1 MSNSFIKKIDKK
13 YNFKIEY
20 KLIHNKELLKS
31 RLSEIPKSSGC
42 YLFKDIDN
50 NLLYIGKSKKLRS
63 RVSSYFNNFADL
75 TPRLSLMVRQIT
87 EIEIIITDSEYE
99 ALNLESNLI
108 KTNKPYF
115 NILLKDDKKY
125 PYLCI
130 TWSEKYPRIFITRR
144 RRNRNNLDRYYGP
157 YVDVGL
163 LRRTLFTIK
172 KIFPLRQRPRP
183 VYKDRTCLNYSIGRC
198 PGVCQEIISSD
209 DYKKI
214 MKQVSM
220 IFQGRNDD
228 LELFLQK
235 KMSQFSDDL
244 DYENAAKIR
253 DQITGLRLLT
263 ESQKI
268 SIPDSSINRDIFG
281 IVSEKNVA
289 SIQIFQMRS
298 GKLIGRIGYSQK
310 LNNEDENLILQRVLE
325 EHYMNVEGV
334 EIPSEILMQYNLP
347 KQKTL
352 EDWLTQLRKN
362 KVKIIIPKRNKKHET
377 VEMVLKNAKL
387 ELDRILNGIQD
398 NESAV
403 EDLTQIL
410 ELSEQPKRIEGYD
423 ISHIQGS
430 DPVASQV
437 VFIDGI
443 PSKQHYRKYKIKDPN
458 VFIGHSDDFAS
469 IYEVIYR
476 RFRKW
481 SRFKESGGDFSIL
494 NDKSNSKLDN
504 ELLSDWPD
512 LIMIDGG
519 KGQLNAAIKA
529 LKELNLEEE
538 VAICS
543 LAKKNEEI
551 FIPGFT
557 KSLDTD
563 ENQKGVL
570 LLRRLRDEAHRF
582 ALSFHRD
589 KRSKRMNRS
598 QLSQIS
604 GLGPSRIRELLEHF
618 KSIDAIRIASKE
630 ELSKVKGLGKNSV
643 NDIYAV
649 SYTHLTLPT
658 SDLV

>member
-1 MSNSFIKKIDKK
+1 MSNSSIEKINNK

-20 KLIHNKELLKS
+20 KLINNKELLKS

-63 RVSSYFNNFADL
+63 RVSSYFNNYSDL

-87 EIEIIITDSEYE
+87 EIEIIVTDSEYE

-198 PGVCQEIISSD
+198 PGVCQEVISSD

-228 LELFLQK
+228 LEIFLQK
-235 KMSQFSDDL
+235 KMLQFSNDL

-253 DQITGLRLLT
+253 DQISGLKLLT

-310 LNNEDENLILQRVLE
+310 LNNEDENLILQKILE
-325 EHYMNVEGV
+325 EHYMNVEPV
-334 EIPSEILMQYNLP
+334 EIPSEILIQYNLP
-347 KQKTL
+347 KQATI
-352 EDWLTQLRKN
+352 EDWLTELRKK
-362 KVKIIIPKRNKKHET
+362 KVKILIPKRNKKHET

-398 NESAV
+398 NESSI
-403 EDLTQIL
+403 EDLAQIL

-443 PSKQHYRKYKIKDPN
+443 PSKQDYRKYKIKDPN
-458 VFIGHSDDFAS
+458 VFVGHSDDFAS
-469 IYEVIYR
+469 IYEVIHR
-476 RFRKW
+476 RFKKW
-481 SRFKESGGDFSIL
+481 SRFKKSGGDFSIL
-494 NDKSNSKLDN
+494 NDKTNSKLDN

-538 VAICS
+538 VTICS

-570 LLRRLRDEAHRF
+570 LLRRVRDEAHRF

-589 KRSKRMNRS
+589 KRSKRLNRS

-630 ELSKVKGLGKNSV
+630 DLSKVKGLGKNSV
-643 NDIYAV
+643 NDIYE
-649 SYTHLTLPT
+649 YFNEL
-658 SDLV
+658 

>member
-1 MSNSFIKKIDKK
+1 MSNTSIEKKDNK

-20 KLIHNKELLKS
+20 KLINNKELLKS

-63 RVSSYFNNFADL
+63 RVSSYFNNYSDL

-87 EIEIIITDSEYE
+87 EIEIIVTDSEYE

-198 PGVCQEIISSD
+198 PGVCQEVISSD

-228 LELFLQK
+228 LEIFLQK
-235 KMSQFSDDL
+235 KMLQFSNDL

-253 DQITGLRLLT
+253 DQISGLKLLT

-310 LNNEDENLILQRVLE
+310 LNNEDENLILQKLLE
-325 EHYMNVEGV
+325 EHYMNVEAV
-334 EIPSEILMQYNLP
+334 EIPSEILIQYNLP
-347 KQKTL
+347 KQATI
-352 EDWLTQLRKN
+352 EDWLTELRKK
-362 KVKIIIPKRNKKHET
+362 KVKILIPKRNKKHET

-398 NESAV
+398 NESSI
-403 EDLTQIL
+403 EDLAQIL

-437 VFIDGI
+437 VFIDGV

-458 VFIGHSDDFAS
+458 VFVGHSDDFAS
-469 IYEVIYR
+469 IYEVIHR
-476 RFRKW
+476 RFKKW
-481 SRFKESGGDFSIL
+481 SRFKKSGGDFSIL
-494 NDKSNSKLDN
+494 NDKTNSKLDN
-504 ELLSDWPD
+504 EPLSDWPD

-538 VAICS
+538 VTICS

-570 LLRRLRDEAHRF
+570 LLRRVRDEAHRF

-630 ELSKVKGLGKNSV
+630 DLSKVKGLGKNTV
-643 NDIYAV
+643 NDIYG
-649 SYTHLTLPT
+649 YFNQL
-658 SDLV
+658 

>member
-1 MSNSFIKKIDKK
+1 MSNSSIEKIDNK
-13 YNFKIEY
+13 YNLKIEY
-20 KLIHNKELLKS
+20 KLINNKELLKS

-63 RVSSYFNNFADL
+63 RVSSYFNNYSDL

-87 EIEIIITDSEYE
+87 EIEIIVTDSEYE

-198 PGVCQEIISSD
+198 PGVCQEVISSD

-228 LELFLQK
+228 LEIFLQK
-235 KMSQFSDDL
+235 KMLQFSNDL

-253 DQITGLRLLT
+253 DQISGLKLLT

-310 LNNEDENLILQRVLE
+310 LNNEDENLILQKILE
-325 EHYMNVEGV
+325 EHYMNVEAV
-334 EIPSEILMQYNLP
+334 EIPSEILIQYNLP
-347 KQKTL
+347 KQATI
-352 EDWLTQLRKN
+352 EDWLTELRKK
-362 KVKIIIPKRNKKHET
+362 KVKILIPKRNKKHET

-398 NESAV
+398 NESSI
-403 EDLTQIL
+403 EDLAQIL

-443 PSKQHYRKYKIKDPN
+443 PSKQDYRKYKIRDPN
-458 VFIGHSDDFAS
+458 VFAGHSDDFAS
-469 IYEVIYR
+469 IYEVIHR
-476 RFRKW
+476 RFKKW
-481 SRFKESGGDFSIL
+481 SRFKKSGGDFSIL
-494 NDKSNSKLDN
+494 NDKTNSKLDN

-538 VAICS
+538 VTICS

-570 LLRRLRDEAHRF
+570 LLRRVRDEAHRF

-630 ELSKVKGLGKNSV
+630 DLSKVKGLGKNSV
-643 NDIYAV
+643 NDIYE
-649 SYTHLTLPT
+649 YFNEL
-658 SDLV
+658 

>member
-1 MSNSFIKKIDKK
+1 
-13 YNFKIEY
+13 
-20 KLIHNKELLKS
+20 
-31 RLSEIPKSSGC
+31 
-42 YLFKDIDN
+42 
-50 NLLYIGKSKKLRS
+50 
-63 RVSSYFNNFADL
+63 
-75 TPRLSLMVRQIT
+75 MVRQIT
-87 EIEIIITDSEYE
+87 EIEIIVTDSEYE

-198 PGVCQEIISSD
+198 PGVCQEVISSD

-228 LELFLQK
+228 LEIFLQK
-235 KMSQFSDDL
+235 KMLQFSNDL

-253 DQITGLRLLT
+253 DQISGLKLLT

-310 LNNEDENLILQRVLE
+310 LNNEDENLILQKILE
-325 EHYMNVEGV
+325 EHYMNVEAV
-334 EIPSEILMQYNLP
+334 EIPSEILIQYNLP
-347 KQKTL
+347 KQATI
-352 EDWLTQLRKN
+352 EDWLTELRKK
-362 KVKIIIPKRNKKHET
+362 KVKILIPKRNKKHET

-398 NESAV
+398 NESSI
-403 EDLTQIL
+403 EDLAQIL

-469 IYEVIYR
+469 IYEVIHR
-476 RFRKW
+476 RFKKW
-481 SRFKESGGDFSIL
+481 SRFKKSGGDFSIL
-494 NDKSNSKLDN
+494 NDKTNSKLDN

-538 VAICS
+538 VTICS

-570 LLRRLRDEAHRF
+570 LLRRVRDEAHRF

-630 ELSKVKGLGKNSV
+630 DLSKVKGLGKNSV
-643 NDIYAV
+643 NDIYE
-649 SYTHLTLPT
+649 YFNEL
-658 SDLV
+658 

>member
-1 MSNSFIKKIDKK
+1 MNNPSTNVSTKVLDKK

-20 KLIHNKELLKS
+20 KLIKNKELLKS

-50 NLLYIGKSKKLRS
+50 NLLYIGKSKTLRN
-63 RVSSYFNNFADL
+63 RVSSYFNNYAEL
-75 TPRLSLMVRQIT
+75 SPRLSLMVRQIT
-87 EIEIIITDSEYE
+87 EIEIIVTDSEYE

-130 TWSEKYPRIFITRR
+130 TWSEQYPRIFITRK
-144 RRNRNNLDRYYGP
+144 RRNRNNFDRYYGP

-163 LRRTLFTIK
+163 LRKTLFIIK

-198 PGVCQEIISSD
+198 PGVCQEIISSE
-209 DYKKI
+209 DYKKT

-228 LELFLQK
+228 LEVFLER
-235 KMSQFSDDL
+235 KMNQYSNDL
-244 DYENAAKIR
+244 EFENAAKIR
-253 DQITGLRLLT
+253 DQILGLKLLT

-281 IVSEKNVA
+281 IVSENNVS

-298 GKLIGRIGYSQK
+298 GKLIGRIGYTQK
-310 LNNEDENLILQRVLE
+310 INNNDEKEILQRVLE
-325 EHYMNVEGV
+325 EHYINVEGV
-334 EIPSEILMQYNLP
+334 EIPSEILLQFNLP
-347 KQKTL
+347 KHNTIEEWLSELRQK
-352 EDWLTQLRKN
+352 
-362 KVKIIIPKRNKKHET
+362 KVKLIIPKRNKKFET
-377 VEMVLKNAKL
+377 IEMVLKNAKL
-387 ELDRILNGIQD
+387 ELERILNGIQD
-398 NESAV
+398 NESAI

-410 ELSEQPKRIEGYD
+410 ELTNQPRRIEGYD
-423 ISHIQGS
+423 ISHIQGT

-443 PSKQHYRKYKIKDPN
+443 PSKQNYRKYKIKDPN
-458 VFIGHSDDFAS
+458 IFIGHSDDFAS

-476 RFRKW
+476 RFKKW
-481 SRFKESGGDFSIL
+481 SKFKIDGGDISSL
-494 NDKSNSKLDN
+494 QDKKKSTLEND
-504 ELLSDWPD
+504 LLTDWPD

-519 KGQLNAAIKA
+519 KGQLNAALKA
-529 LKELNLEEE
+529 LTQLDLHEE
-538 VAICS
+538 VNICS

-551 FIPGFT
+551 FIPGFS

-563 ENQKGVL
+563 QNQKGLL
-570 LLRRLRDEAHRF
+570 LLRRVRDEAHRF
-582 ALSFHRD
+582 ALSFHRN
-589 KRSKRMNRS
+589 KRSTRMNRS
-598 QLSQIS
+598 QLSQIP
-604 GLGPSRIRELLEHF
+604 GLGPSRIKDLLEHF
-618 KSIDAIRIASKE
+618 NSIDAIRIASRE
-630 ELSKVKGLGKNSV
+630 ELSKVKGLGMHSA
-643 NDIYAV
+643 NDIYN
-649 SYTHLTLPT
+649 YFNEL
-658 SDLV
+658 

>member
-1 MSNSFIKKIDKK
+1 MSNSSIEKIDNK
-13 YNFKIEY
+13 YHFKIEY
-20 KLIHNKELLKS
+20 KLINNKELLKS

-63 RVSSYFNNFADL
+63 RVSSYFNNYSDL

-87 EIEIIITDSEYE
+87 EIEIIVTDSEYE

-198 PGVCQEIISSD
+198 PGVCQEVISSD

-228 LELFLQK
+228 LEIFLQK
-235 KMSQFSDDL
+235 KMLQFSNDL

-253 DQITGLRLLT
+253 DQISGLKLLT

-310 LNNEDENLILQRVLE
+310 LNNEDENLILQKILE
-325 EHYMNVEGV
+325 EHYMNVEAV
-334 EIPSEILMQYNLP
+334 EIPSEILIQYNLP
-347 KQKTL
+347 KQLTI
-352 EDWLTQLRKN
+352 EDWLTDLRKK
-362 KVKIIIPKRNKKHET
+362 KVKILIPKRNKKHET

-398 NESAV
+398 NESSI
-403 EDLTQIL
+403 EDLAQIL

-458 VFIGHSDDFAS
+458 VFVGHSDDFAS
-469 IYEVIYR
+469 IYEVIHR
-476 RFRKW
+476 RFKKW
-481 SRFKESGGDFSIL
+481 SIFKKSGGDISIL
-494 NDKSNSKLDN
+494 NDKTNSKLDN

-538 VAICS
+538 VTICS

-570 LLRRLRDEAHRF
+570 LLRRVRDEAHRF

-630 ELSKVKGLGKNSV
+630 DLSKVKGLGKNSV
-643 NDIYAV
+643 NDIYE
-649 SYTHLTLPT
+649 YFNEL
-658 SDLV
+658 

>member
-1 MSNSFIKKIDKK
+1 MSNSSIEKINNK

-20 KLIHNKELLKS
+20 KLINNKELLKS

-63 RVSSYFNNFADL
+63 RVSSYFNNYSDL

-87 EIEIIITDSEYE
+87 EIEIIVTDSEYE

-198 PGVCQEIISSD
+198 PGVCQEVISSD

-228 LELFLQK
+228 LEIFLQK
-235 KMSQFSDDL
+235 KMLQFSNDL

-253 DQITGLRLLT
+253 DQISGLKLLT

-494 NDKSNSKLDN
+494 NDKTNSKLDN

-643 NDIYAV
+643 NDIYE
-649 SYTHLTLPT
+649 YFHEL
-658 SDLV
+658 

>member
-1 MSNSFIKKIDKK
+1 MSNSSIEKINNK

-20 KLIHNKELLKS
+20 KLINNKELLKS

-63 RVSSYFNNFADL
+63 RVSSYFNNYSDL

-87 EIEIIITDSEYE
+87 EIEIIVTDSEYE

-198 PGVCQEIISSD
+198 PGVCQEVISSE

-228 LELFLQK
+228 LEIFLQK
-235 KMSQFSDDL
+235 KMLQFSNDL

-253 DQITGLRLLT
+253 DQISGLKLLT

-310 LNNEDENLILQRVLE
+310 LNNEDENLILQKILE
-325 EHYMNVEGV
+325 EHYMNVEPV
-334 EIPSEILMQYNLP
+334 EIPSEILIQYNLP
-347 KQKTL
+347 KQATI
-352 EDWLTQLRKN
+352 EDWLTELRKK
-362 KVKIIIPKRNKKHET
+362 KVKILIPKRNKKHET

-398 NESAV
+398 NESSI
-403 EDLTQIL
+403 EDLAQIL

-443 PSKQHYRKYKIKDPN
+443 PSKQDYRKYKIKDPN
-458 VFIGHSDDFAS
+458 VFLGHSDDFAS
-469 IYEVIYR
+469 IYEVIHR
-476 RFRKW
+476 RFKKW
-481 SRFKESGGDFSIL
+481 SRFKKSGGDFSIL
-494 NDKSNSKLDN
+494 NDKTNSKLDN

-519 KGQLNAAIKA
+519 KGQLSAAIKA

-538 VAICS
+538 VTICS

-570 LLRRLRDEAHRF
+570 LLRRVRDEAHRF

-630 ELSKVKGLGKNSV
+630 DLSKVKGLGKNSV
-643 NDIYAV
+643 NDIYE
-649 SYTHLTLPT
+649 YFNEL
-658 SDLV
+658 

>member
-1 MSNSFIKKIDKK
+1 MSNSSIEKINNK

-20 KLIHNKELLKS
+20 KLINNKELLKS

-63 RVSSYFNNFADL
+63 RVSSYFNNYSDL

-87 EIEIIITDSEYE
+87 EIEIIVTDSEYE

-198 PGVCQEIISSD
+198 PGVCQEVISSD

-228 LELFLQK
+228 LEIFLQK
-235 KMSQFSDDL
+235 KMLQFSNDL

-253 DQITGLRLLT
+253 DQISGLKLLT

-281 IVSEKNVA
+281 IVSKKNVA

-310 LNNEDENLILQRVLE
+310 LNNEDENLILQKILE
-325 EHYMNVEGV
+325 EHYMNVEPV
-334 EIPSEILMQYNLP
+334 EIPSEILIQYNLP
-347 KQKTL
+347 KQATI
-352 EDWLTQLRKN
+352 EDWLTELRKK
-362 KVKIIIPKRNKKHET
+362 KVKILIPKRNKKHET

-398 NESAV
+398 NESSI
-403 EDLTQIL
+403 EDLAQIL

-423 ISHIQGS
+423 ISHIQGT

-469 IYEVIYR
+469 IYEVIHR
-476 RFRKW
+476 RFKKW
-481 SRFKESGGDFSIL
+481 SRFKKSGGDFSIL
-494 NDKSNSKLDN
+494 NDKTNSKLDN
-504 ELLSDWPD
+504 ELLSDWTD

-538 VAICS
+538 VTICS

-570 LLRRLRDEAHRF
+570 LLRRVRDEAHRF

-630 ELSKVKGLGKNSV
+630 DLSKVKGLGKNSV
-643 NDIYAV
+643 NDIYE
-649 SYTHLTLPT
+649 YFHEL
-658 SDLV
+658 

>member
-1 MSNSFIKKIDKK
+1 MSNSSIEKIDNK

-20 KLIHNKELLKS
+20 KLINNKELLKS

-63 RVSSYFNNFADL
+63 RVSSYFNNYSDL

-87 EIEIIITDSEYE
+87 EIEIIVTDSEYE

-198 PGVCQEIISSD
+198 PGVCQEVISSD

-228 LELFLQK
+228 LEIFLQK
-235 KMSQFSDDL
+235 KMLQFSNDL

-253 DQITGLRLLT
+253 DQISGLKLLT

-310 LNNEDENLILQRVLE
+310 LNNEDENLILQKILE

-334 EIPSEILMQYNLP
+334 EIPSEILIQYKLP
-347 KQKTL
+347 KQTTI
-352 EDWLTQLRKN
+352 EDWLTELRKK
-362 KVKIIIPKRNKKHET
+362 KVKILIPKRNKKHET

-398 NESAV
+398 NESSI
-403 EDLTQIL
+403 EDLAQIL

-458 VFIGHSDDFAS
+458 VFVGHSDDFAS
-469 IYEVIYR
+469 IYEVIHR
-476 RFRKW
+476 RFKKW
-481 SRFKESGGDFSIL
+481 SRFKKSGGDFSIL
-494 NDKSNSKLDN
+494 NDKTNSKLDN

-538 VAICS
+538 VTICS

-570 LLRRLRDEAHRF
+570 LLRRVRDEAHRF

-630 ELSKVKGLGKNSV
+630 DLSKVKGLGKNSV
-643 NDIYAV
+643 NDIYE
-649 SYTHLTLPT
+649 YFNEL
-658 SDLV
+658 

>member
-1 MSNSFIKKIDKK
+1 MSHSSIEKINNK

-20 KLIHNKELLKS
+20 KLINNKELLKS

-63 RVSSYFNNFADL
+63 RVSSYFNNYSDL

-87 EIEIIITDSEYE
+87 EIEIIVTDSEYE

-198 PGVCQEIISSD
+198 PGVCQEVISSD

-228 LELFLQK
+228 LEIFLQK
-235 KMSQFSDDL
+235 KMLQFSNDL

-253 DQITGLRLLT
+253 DQISGLKLLT

-310 LNNEDENLILQRVLE
+310 LNNEDENLILQKILE
-325 EHYMNVEGV
+325 EHYMNVEAV
-334 EIPSEILMQYNLP
+334 EIPSEILIQYNLP
-347 KQKTL
+347 KQATI
-352 EDWLTQLRKN
+352 EDWLTELRKK
-362 KVKIIIPKRNKKHET
+362 KVKILIPKRNKKHET

-398 NESAV
+398 NESSI
-403 EDLTQIL
+403 EDLAQIL

-469 IYEVIYR
+469 IYEVIHR
-476 RFRKW
+476 RFKKW
-481 SRFKESGGDFSIL
+481 SRFKKSGGDFSIL
-494 NDKSNSKLDN
+494 NDKTNSKLDN

-538 VAICS
+538 VTLCS
-543 LAKKNEEI
+543 LAKKHEEI

-570 LLRRLRDEAHRF
+570 LLRRVRDEAHRF

-630 ELSKVKGLGKNSV
+630 DLSKVKGLGKNSV
-643 NDIYAV
+643 NDIYE
-649 SYTHLTLPT
+649 YFNEL
-658 SDLV
+658 

>member
-1 MSNSFIKKIDKK
+1 MSTSSIETIDNK

-20 KLIHNKELLKS
+20 KLIYNKELLKS
-31 RLSEIPKSSGC
+31 RLSQIPKSSGC
-42 YLFKDIDN
+42 YLFKDIDS

-63 RVSSYFNNFADL
+63 RVSSYFNNYSDL

-87 EIEIIITDSEYE
+87 EIEIIVTDSEYE

-198 PGVCQEIISSD
+198 PGVCQEVISSD

-228 LELFLQK
+228 LEIFLQK
-235 KMSQFSDDL
+235 KMLQFSNDL

-253 DQITGLRLLT
+253 DQISGLKLLT

-310 LNNEDENLILQRVLE
+310 LNNEDENLILQKILE
-325 EHYMNVEGV
+325 EHYMNVEPV
-334 EIPSEILMQYNLP
+334 EIPSEILIQYNLP
-347 KQKTL
+347 KQATI
-352 EDWLTQLRKN
+352 EDWLTELRKK
-362 KVKIIIPKRNKKHET
+362 KVKILIPKRNKKHET

-387 ELDRILNGIQD
+387 ELDRIINGIQD
-398 NESAV
+398 NESSI
-403 EDLTQIL
+403 EDLAQIL

-443 PSKQHYRKYKIKDPN
+443 PSKQDYRKYKIKDPN
-458 VFIGHSDDFAS
+458 VFVGHSDDFAS
-469 IYEVIYR
+469 IYEVIHR
-476 RFRKW
+476 RFKKW
-481 SRFKESGGDFSIL
+481 SRFKKSGGDFSIL
-494 NDKSNSKLDN
+494 NDKTNSKLDN

-538 VAICS
+538 VTICS

-570 LLRRLRDEAHRF
+570 LLRRVRDEAHRF

-630 ELSKVKGLGKNSV
+630 DLSKVKGLGKNSV
-643 NDIYAV
+643 NDIYE
-649 SYTHLTLPT
+649 YFNEL
-658 SDLV
+658 

>member
-1 MSNSFIKKIDKK
+1 MSNSSTEKINNK

-20 KLIHNKELLKS
+20 KLINNKELLKS

-63 RVSSYFNNFADL
+63 RVSSYFNNYSDL

-87 EIEIIITDSEYE
+87 EIEIIVTDSEYE

-198 PGVCQEIISSD
+198 PGVCQEVISSD

-228 LELFLQK
+228 LEIFLQK
-235 KMSQFSDDL
+235 KMLQFSNDL

-253 DQITGLRLLT
+253 DQISGLKLLT

-310 LNNEDENLILQRVLE
+310 LNNEDENLILQKILE
-325 EHYMNVEGV
+325 EHYMNVEPV
-334 EIPSEILMQYNLP
+334 EIPSEILIQYNLP
-347 KQKTL
+347 KQATI
-352 EDWLTQLRKN
+352 EDWLTELRKK
-362 KVKIIIPKRNKKHET
+362 KVKILIPKRNKKHET

-398 NESAV
+398 NESSI
-403 EDLTQIL
+403 EDLAQIL

-443 PSKQHYRKYKIKDPN
+443 PSKQDYRKYKIKDPN
-458 VFIGHSDDFAS
+458 VFVGHSDDFAS
-469 IYEVIYR
+469 IYEVIHR
-476 RFRKW
+476 RFKKW

-494 NDKSNSKLDN
+494 NDKTNSKLDN

-538 VAICS
+538 VTICS

-570 LLRRLRDEAHRF
+570 LLRRVRDEAHRF

-630 ELSKVKGLGKNSV
+630 DLSKVKGLGKNSV
-643 NDIYAV
+643 NDIYE
-649 SYTHLTLPT
+649 YFNEL
-658 SDLV
+658 

>member
-1 MSNSFIKKIDKK
+1 MSNYSIEKIDKK
-13 YNFKIEY
+13 NNFKIEY
-20 KLIHNKELLKS
+20 KLINNKELLKS

-63 RVSSYFNNFADL
+63 RVSSYFNNFSDL

-87 EIEIIITDSEYE
+87 EIEIIVTDSEYE

-198 PGVCQEIISSD
+198 PGVCQEVISSD

-228 LELFLQK
+228 LEIFLQK
-235 KMSQFSDDL
+235 KMLQFSNDL

-253 DQITGLRLLT
+253 DQISGLKLLT

-281 IVSEKNVA
+281 IFSEKNVA

-334 EIPSEILMQYNLP
+334 EIPSEILIQYNLP
-347 KQKTL
+347 KQTTI
-352 EDWLTQLRKN
+352 EDWLTELRKK

-398 NESAV
+398 NESAI
-403 EDLTQIL
+403 EDLAQIL

-423 ISHIQGS
+423 ISHIQGT

-469 IYEVIYR
+469 IYEVIHR

-481 SRFKESGGDFSIL
+481 SRFKKSGGDFSIL
-494 NDKSNSKLDN
+494 NDKTNSKLDN

-538 VAICS
+538 VTICS
-543 LAKKNEEI
+543 LAKKHEEI

-570 LLRRLRDEAHRF
+570 LLRRIRDEAHRF

-630 ELSKVKGLGKNSV
+630 DLSKVKGLGKNSV
-643 NDIYAV
+643 NDIYE
-649 SYTHLTLPT
+649 YFHEL
-658 SDLV
+658 

>member
-20 KLIHNKELLKS
+20 KLINNKELLKS

-228 LELFLQK
+228 LELFLQT

-494 NDKSNSKLDN
+494 NDKTNSKLDN

-630 ELSKVKGLGKNSV
+630 ELSKVKGLGKISV
-643 NDIYAV
+643 NDIYE
-649 SYTHLTLPT
+649 YFHEL
-658 SDLV
+658 

>member
-1 MSNSFIKKIDKK
+1 MSNSSIEKINNK

-20 KLIHNKELLKS
+20 KLINNKELLKS

-63 RVSSYFNNFADL
+63 RVSSYFNNYSDL

-87 EIEIIITDSEYE
+87 EIEIIVTDSEYE

-198 PGVCQEIISSD
+198 PGVCQEVISSD

-228 LELFLQK
+228 LEIFLQK
-235 KMSQFSDDL
+235 KMLQFSNDL

-253 DQITGLRLLT
+253 DQISGLKLLT

-310 LNNEDENLILQRVLE
+310 LNNEDENLILQKILE
-325 EHYMNVEGV
+325 EHYMNVEPV
-334 EIPSEILMQYNLP
+334 EIPSEILIQYNLP
-347 KQKTL
+347 KQATI
-352 EDWLTQLRKN
+352 EDWLTELRKK
-362 KVKIIIPKRNKKHET
+362 KVKILIPKRNKKHET

-398 NESAV
+398 NESSI
-403 EDLTQIL
+403 EDLAQIL

-469 IYEVIYR
+469 IYEVIHR
-476 RFRKW
+476 RFKKW
-481 SRFKESGGDFSIL
+481 SRFKKSGGDFSLL
-494 NDKSNSKLDN
+494 NDKTNSKLDN

-538 VAICS
+538 VTICS

-570 LLRRLRDEAHRF
+570 LLRRVRDEAHRF

-630 ELSKVKGLGKNSV
+630 DLSKVKGLGKNSV
-643 NDIYAV
+643 NDIYE
-649 SYTHLTLPT
+649 YFNEL
-658 SDLV
+658 

>member
-1 MSNSFIKKIDKK
+1 MSNSSIEKIDNK

-20 KLIHNKELLKS
+20 KLINNKELLKS

-63 RVSSYFNNFADL
+63 RVSSYFNNYSDL

-87 EIEIIITDSEYE
+87 EIEIIVTDSEYE

-198 PGVCQEIISSD
+198 PGVCQEVISSD

-228 LELFLQK
+228 LEIFLQK
-235 KMSQFSDDL
+235 KMLQFSNDL

-253 DQITGLRLLT
+253 DQISGLKLLT

-310 LNNEDENLILQRVLE
+310 LNNEDENLILQKILE
-325 EHYMNVEGV
+325 EHYMNVEPV
-334 EIPSEILMQYNLP
+334 EIPSEILIQYNLP
-347 KQKTL
+347 KQATI
-352 EDWLTQLRKN
+352 EDWLTELRKK
-362 KVKIIIPKRNKKHET
+362 KVKILIPKRNKKHET

-398 NESAV
+398 NESSI
-403 EDLTQIL
+403 EDLAQIL

-437 VFIDGI
+437 VFIDGV

-469 IYEVIYR
+469 IYEVILR
-476 RFRKW
+476 RFKKW

-494 NDKSNSKLDN
+494 NDKTNSKLDN

-538 VAICS
+538 VTICS

-570 LLRRLRDEAHRF
+570 LLRRVRDEAHRF

-630 ELSKVKGLGKNSV
+630 DLSKVKGLGKNSV
-643 NDIYAV
+643 NDIYE
-649 SYTHLTLPT
+649 YFNEL
-658 SDLV
+658 

>member
-1 MSNSFIKKIDKK
+1 MSNSSIEKINNK

-20 KLIHNKELLKS
+20 KLINNKELLKS

-63 RVSSYFNNFADL
+63 RVSSYFNNYSDL

-87 EIEIIITDSEYE
+87 EIEIIVTDSEYE

-198 PGVCQEIISSD
+198 PGVCQEVISSD

-228 LELFLQK
+228 LEIFLQK
-235 KMSQFSDDL
+235 KMLQFSNDL

-253 DQITGLRLLT
+253 DQISGLKLLT

-310 LNNEDENLILQRVLE
+310 LNNEDENLILQKVLE
-325 EHYMNVEGV
+325 EHYMNVEAV
-334 EIPSEILMQYNLP
+334 EIPSEILIQYNLP
-347 KQKTL
+347 KQATI
-352 EDWLTQLRKN
+352 EDWLTELRKK

-398 NESAV
+398 NESSI
-403 EDLTQIL
+403 EDLAQIL

-458 VFIGHSDDFAS
+458 VFVGHSDDFAS
-469 IYEVIYR
+469 IYEVIHR
-476 RFRKW
+476 RFKKW
-481 SRFKESGGDFSIL
+481 SRFKKSGGDFSIL
-494 NDKSNSKLDN
+494 NDKTNSKLDN

-538 VAICS
+538 VTICS

-570 LLRRLRDEAHRF
+570 LLRRVRDEAHRF

-630 ELSKVKGLGKNSV
+630 DLSKVKGLGKNSV
-643 NDIYAV
+643 NDIYE
-649 SYTHLTLPT
+649 YFNEL
-658 SDLV
+658 

>member
-1 MSNSFIKKIDKK
+1 MSNSSIEKINNK

-20 KLIHNKELLKS
+20 KLINNKELLKS

-63 RVSSYFNNFADL
+63 RVSSYFNNYSDL

-87 EIEIIITDSEYE
+87 EIEIIVTDSEYE

-198 PGVCQEIISSD
+198 PGVCQEVISSD

-228 LELFLQK
+228 LEIFLQK
-235 KMSQFSDDL
+235 KMLQFSNDL

-253 DQITGLRLLT
+253 DQISGLKLLT

-310 LNNEDENLILQRVLE
+310 LNNEDENLILQKILE
-325 EHYMNVEGV
+325 EHYMNVEPV
-334 EIPSEILMQYNLP
+334 EIPSEILIQYNLP
-347 KQKTL
+347 KQATI
-352 EDWLTQLRKN
+352 EDWLTELRKK
-362 KVKIIIPKRNKKHET
+362 KVKILIPKRNKKHET

-398 NESAV
+398 NESSI
-403 EDLTQIL
+403 EDLAQIL

-443 PSKQHYRKYKIKDPN
+443 PSKQDYRKYKIKDPN

-469 IYEVIYR
+469 IYEVIHR
-476 RFRKW
+476 RFKKW
-481 SRFKESGGDFSIL
+481 SRFKKSGGDFSIL
-494 NDKSNSKLDN
+494 NDKTNSKLDN

-538 VAICS
+538 VTICS

-570 LLRRLRDEAHRF
+570 LLRRVRDEAHRF

-630 ELSKVKGLGKNSV
+630 DLSKVKGLGKNSV
-643 NDIYAV
+643 NDIYE
-649 SYTHLTLPT
+649 YFHEL
-658 SDLV
+658 

>member
-1 MSNSFIKKIDKK
+1 MSNSSIEKIDNK

-20 KLIHNKELLKS
+20 KLINNKELLKS

-63 RVSSYFNNFADL
+63 RVSSYFNNYSDL

-87 EIEIIITDSEYE
+87 EIEIIVTDSEYE

-198 PGVCQEIISSD
+198 PGVCQEVISSD

-228 LELFLQK
+228 LEIFLQK
-235 KMSQFSDDL
+235 KMLQFSNDL

-253 DQITGLRLLT
+253 DQISGLKLLT

-268 SIPDSSINRDIFG
+268 SVPDSSINRDIFG

-310 LNNEDENLILQRVLE
+310 LNNEDENLILQKILE
-325 EHYMNVEGV
+325 EHYMNVEAV
-334 EIPSEILMQYNLP
+334 EIPSEILIQYNLP
-347 KQKTL
+347 KQATI
-352 EDWLTQLRKN
+352 EDWLTELRKK

-398 NESAV
+398 NESSI
-403 EDLTQIL
+403 EDLAQIL

-458 VFIGHSDDFAS
+458 VFVGHSDDFAS
-469 IYEVIYR
+469 IYEVIHR
-476 RFRKW
+476 RFKKW
-481 SRFKESGGDFSIL
+481 SRFKKNGGDFSIL
-494 NDKSNSKLDN
+494 NDKPNSKLDN
-504 ELLSDWPD
+504 ELLSDWPN

-538 VAICS
+538 VTICS

-570 LLRRLRDEAHRF
+570 LLRRVRDEAHRF

-630 ELSKVKGLGKNSV
+630 DLSKVKGLGKNSV
-643 NDIYAV
+643 NDIYE
-649 SYTHLTLPT
+649 YFNEL
-658 SDLV
+658 

>member
-1 MSNSFIKKIDKK
+1 MSNSSIEKINNK

-20 KLIHNKELLKS
+20 KLINNKELLKS

-42 YLFKDIDN
+42 YLFKDIDS

-63 RVSSYFNNFADL
+63 RVSSYFNNYSDL

-87 EIEIIITDSEYE
+87 EIEIIVTDSEYE

-198 PGVCQEIISSD
+198 PGVCQEVISSD

-228 LELFLQK
+228 LEIFLQK
-235 KMSQFSDDL
+235 KMLQFSNDL

-253 DQITGLRLLT
+253 DQISGLKLLT

-310 LNNEDENLILQRVLE
+310 LNNEDENLILQKILE
-325 EHYMNVEGV
+325 EHYMNVEPV
-334 EIPSEILMQYNLP
+334 EIPSEILIQYNLP
-347 KQKTL
+347 KQATI
-352 EDWLTQLRKN
+352 EDWLTELRKK
-362 KVKIIIPKRNKKHET
+362 KVKILIPKRNKKHET

-398 NESAV
+398 NESSI
-403 EDLTQIL
+403 EDLAQIL

-458 VFIGHSDDFAS
+458 VFVGHSDDFAS
-469 IYEVIYR
+469 IYEVIHR
-476 RFRKW
+476 RFKKW
-481 SRFKESGGDFSIL
+481 SRFKKSGGDFSIL
-494 NDKSNSKLDN
+494 NDKTNSKLDN

-538 VAICS
+538 VTICS

-570 LLRRLRDEAHRF
+570 LLRRVRDEAHRF

-630 ELSKVKGLGKNSV
+630 DLSKVKGLGKNSV
-643 NDIYAV
+643 NDIYE
-649 SYTHLTLPT
+649 YFNEL
-658 SDLV
+658 

>member
-1 MSNSFIKKIDKK
+1 MSNSSIEKINNK

-20 KLIHNKELLKS
+20 KLINNKELLKS

-63 RVSSYFNNFADL
+63 RVSSYFNNYSDL

-87 EIEIIITDSEYE
+87 EIEIIVTDSEYE

-198 PGVCQEIISSD
+198 PGVCQEVISSD

-228 LELFLQK
+228 LEIFLQK
-235 KMSQFSDDL
+235 KMLQFSNDL

-253 DQITGLRLLT
+253 DQISGLKLLT

-310 LNNEDENLILQRVLE
+310 LNNEDENLILQKILE
-325 EHYMNVEGV
+325 EHYMNVEPV
-334 EIPSEILMQYNLP
+334 EIPSEILIQYNLP
-347 KQKTL
+347 KQATI
-352 EDWLTQLRKN
+352 EDWLTELRKK
-362 KVKIIIPKRNKKHET
+362 KVKILIPKRNKKHET

-398 NESAV
+398 NESSI
-403 EDLTQIL
+403 EDLAQIL

-469 IYEVIYR
+469 IYEVIHR
-476 RFRKW
+476 RFKKW
-481 SRFKESGGDFSIL
+481 SRFKKSGGDFSIL
-494 NDKSNSKLDN
+494 NDKTNSKLDN

-538 VAICS
+538 VTICS
-543 LAKKNEEI
+543 LAKKNEKI

-570 LLRRLRDEAHRF
+570 LLRRVRDEAHRF

-630 ELSKVKGLGKNSV
+630 DLSKVKGLGKNSV
-643 NDIYAV
+643 NDIYE
-649 SYTHLTLPT
+649 YFNEL
-658 SDLV
+658 

>member
-1 MSNSFIKKIDKK
+1 MSNSSIEKIDNK

-20 KLIHNKELLKS
+20 KLIKNKELLKS

-42 YLFKDIDN
+42 YLFKDIDS

-63 RVSSYFNNFADL
+63 RVSSYFNNYSDL

-87 EIEIIITDSEYE
+87 EIEIIVTDSEYE

-198 PGVCQEIISSD
+198 PGVCQEVISSD

-228 LELFLQK
+228 LEIFLQK
-235 KMSQFSDDL
+235 KMLQFSNDL

-253 DQITGLRLLT
+253 DQISGLKLLT

-310 LNNEDENLILQRVLE
+310 LNNEDENLILQKILE
-325 EHYMNVEGV
+325 EHYMNVEPV
-334 EIPSEILMQYNLP
+334 EIPSEILIQYNLP
-347 KQKTL
+347 KQATI
-352 EDWLTQLRKN
+352 EDWLTELRKK
-362 KVKIIIPKRNKKHET
+362 KVKILIPKRNKKHET

-387 ELDRILNGIQD
+387 ELDRIINGIQD
-398 NESAV
+398 NESSI
-403 EDLTQIL
+403 EDLAQIL

-443 PSKQHYRKYKIKDPN
+443 PSKQHYRKYNIKDPN
-458 VFIGHSDDFAS
+458 VFVGHSDDFAS
-469 IYEVIYR
+469 IYEVIHR
-476 RFRKW
+476 RFKKW
-481 SRFKESGGDFSIL
+481 SIFKKNGGDFSIL
-494 NDKSNSKLDN
+494 NDKTNSKLDN

-538 VAICS
+538 VTICS

-570 LLRRLRDEAHRF
+570 LLRRVRDEAHRF

-630 ELSKVKGLGKNSV
+630 DLSKVKGLGKNSV
-643 NDIYAV
+643 NDIYE
-649 SYTHLTLPT
+649 YFNEL
-658 SDLV
+658 

>member
-1 MSNSFIKKIDKK
+1 MSNSSIEKINNK

-20 KLIHNKELLKS
+20 KLINNKELLKS

-50 NLLYIGKSKKLRS
+50 NLLFIGKSKKLRS
-63 RVSSYFNNFADL
+63 RVSSYFNNFSDL

-87 EIEIIITDSEYE
+87 EIEIIVTDSEYE

-198 PGVCQEIISSD
+198 PGVCQEVISSD

-228 LELFLQK
+228 LEIFLQK
-235 KMSQFSDDL
+235 KMLQFSNAL

-253 DQITGLRLLT
+253 DQISGLKLLT

-310 LNNEDENLILQRVLE
+310 LNNEDENLILQKILE
-325 EHYMNVEGV
+325 EHYMNVEPV
-334 EIPSEILMQYNLP
+334 EIPSEILIQYNLP
-347 KQKTL
+347 KQATI
-352 EDWLTQLRKN
+352 EDWLTELRKK
-362 KVKIIIPKRNKKHET
+362 KVKILIPKRNKKHET

-398 NESAV
+398 NESSI
-403 EDLTQIL
+403 EDLAQIL

-469 IYEVIYR
+469 IYEVIHR
-476 RFRKW
+476 RFKKW
-481 SRFKESGGDFSIL
+481 SRFKKSGGDFSIL
-494 NDKSNSKLDN
+494 NDKTNSKLDN

-538 VAICS
+538 VTICS

-570 LLRRLRDEAHRF
+570 LLRRVRDEAHRF

-630 ELSKVKGLGKNSV
+630 DLSKVKGLGKNSV
-643 NDIYAV
+643 NDIYE
-649 SYTHLTLPT
+649 YFNEL
-658 SDLV
+658 

>member
-1 MSNSFIKKIDKK
+1 MSNSSIEKINNK

-20 KLIHNKELLKS
+20 KLINNKELLKS

-63 RVSSYFNNFADL
+63 RVSSYFNNYSDL

-87 EIEIIITDSEYE
+87 EIEIIVTDSEYE

-198 PGVCQEIISSD
+198 PGVCQEVISSD

-228 LELFLQK
+228 LEIFLQK
-235 KMSQFSDDL
+235 KMLQFSNDL

-253 DQITGLRLLT
+253 DQISGLKLLT

-310 LNNEDENLILQRVLE
+310 LNNEDENLILQKVLE
-325 EHYMNVEGV
+325 EHYMNVEAV
-334 EIPSEILMQYNLP
+334 EIPSEILIQYNLP
-347 KQKTL
+347 KQATI
-352 EDWLTQLRKN
+352 EDWLTELRKK
-362 KVKIIIPKRNKKHET
+362 KVKILIPKRNKKHET

-398 NESAV
+398 NESSI
-403 EDLTQIL
+403 EDLAQIL

-443 PSKQHYRKYKIKDPN
+443 PSKQDYRKYKIRDPN
-458 VFIGHSDDFAS
+458 VFAGHSDDFAS
-469 IYEVIYR
+469 IYEVIHR
-476 RFRKW
+476 RFKKW
-481 SRFKESGGDFSIL
+481 SRFKKSGGDFSIL
-494 NDKSNSKLDN
+494 NDKTNSKLDN

-538 VAICS
+538 VTICS

-570 LLRRLRDEAHRF
+570 LLRRVRDEAHRF

-630 ELSKVKGLGKNSV
+630 DLSKVKGLGKNSV
-643 NDIYAV
+643 NDIYE
-649 SYTHLTLPT
+649 YFNEL
-658 SDLV
+658 

>member
-1 MSNSFIKKIDKK
+1 MSNSSIETLDNK

-20 KLIHNKELLKS
+20 KLINNKELLKS

-63 RVSSYFNNFADL
+63 RVSSYFNNYSDL

-87 EIEIIITDSEYE
+87 EIEIIVTDSEYE

-198 PGVCQEIISSD
+198 PGVCQEVISSD

-228 LELFLQK
+228 LEIFLQK
-235 KMSQFSDDL
+235 KMLQFSNDL

-253 DQITGLRLLT
+253 DQISGLKLLT

-310 LNNEDENLILQRVLE
+310 LNNEDENLILQKILE
-325 EHYMNVEGV
+325 EHYMNVEPV
-334 EIPSEILMQYNLP
+334 EIPSEILIQYNLP
-347 KQKTL
+347 KQATI
-352 EDWLTQLRKN
+352 EDWLTELRKK
-362 KVKIIIPKRNKKHET
+362 KVKILIPKRNKKHET

-398 NESAV
+398 NESSI
-403 EDLTQIL
+403 EDLAQIL

-469 IYEVIYR
+469 IYEVIHR
-476 RFRKW
+476 RFKKW
-481 SRFKESGGDFSIL
+481 SRFKKSGGDFSIL
-494 NDKSNSKLDN
+494 NDKTNSKLDN

-538 VAICS
+538 VTICS

-570 LLRRLRDEAHRF
+570 LLRRVRDEAHRF

-630 ELSKVKGLGKNSV
+630 DLSKVKGLGKNSV
-643 NDIYAV
+643 NDIYE
-649 SYTHLTLPT
+649 YFNEL
-658 SDLV
+658 

>member
-1 MSNSFIKKIDKK
+1 MSNSSIEKINNK

-20 KLIHNKELLKS
+20 KLINNKELLKS

-63 RVSSYFNNFADL
+63 RVSSYFNNYSDL

-87 EIEIIITDSEYE
+87 EIEIIVTDSEYE

-198 PGVCQEIISSD
+198 PGVCQEVISSD

-228 LELFLQK
+228 LEIFLQK
-235 KMSQFSDDL
+235 KMLQFSNDL

-253 DQITGLRLLT
+253 DQISGLKLLT

-310 LNNEDENLILQRVLE
+310 LNNEDENLILQKILE
-325 EHYMNVEGV
+325 EHYMNVEPV
-334 EIPSEILMQYNLP
+334 EIPSEILIQYNLP
-347 KQKTL
+347 KQATI
-352 EDWLTQLRKN
+352 EDWLTELRKK
-362 KVKIIIPKRNKKHET
+362 KVKILIPKRNKKHET

-398 NESAV
+398 NESSI
-403 EDLTQIL
+403 EDLAQIL

-458 VFIGHSDDFAS
+458 VFVGHSDDFAS
-469 IYEVIYR
+469 IYEVIHR
-476 RFRKW
+476 RFKKW
-481 SRFKESGGDFSIL
+481 SRFKENGGDFSIL
-494 NDKSNSKLDN
+494 NDKTNSKLDN

-538 VAICS
+538 VTICS

-570 LLRRLRDEAHRF
+570 LLRRVRDEAHRF

-630 ELSKVKGLGKNSV
+630 DLSKVKGLGKNSV
-643 NDIYAV
+643 NDIYE
-649 SYTHLTLPT
+649 YFNEL
-658 SDLV
+658 

>member
-1 MSNSFIKKIDKK
+1 MTNPSTKVSTKVLDKK

-20 KLIHNKELLKS
+20 KLIKNKDLLKS

-50 NLLYIGKSKKLRS
+50 NLLYIGKSKTLRN
-63 RVSSYFNNFADL
+63 RVSSYFNNYAEL
-75 TPRLSLMVRQIT
+75 SPRLSLMVRQIT
-87 EIEIIITDSEYE
+87 EIEIIVTDSEYE

-130 TWSEKYPRIFITRR
+130 TWSEEYPRIFITRK
-144 RRNRNNLDRYYGP
+144 RRNRNNFDRYYGP

-163 LRRTLFTIK
+163 LRKTLFIIK

-198 PGVCQEIISSD
+198 PGVCQEIISSE
-209 DYKKI
+209 DYKKT

-228 LELFLQK
+228 LEVFLER
-235 KMSQFSDDL
+235 KMNQYSNDL
-244 DYENAAKIR
+244 EFENAAKIR
-253 DQITGLRLLT
+253 DQILGLKLLT

-281 IVSEKNVA
+281 IVSENNIS

-298 GKLIGRIGYSQK
+298 GKLIGRIGYTQK
-310 LNNEDENLILQRVLE
+310 IDNSDETEILQRVLE
-325 EHYMNVEGV
+325 EHYINVEGV
-334 EIPSEILMQYNLP
+334 EIPSEILLQFNLP
-347 KQKTL
+347 KHNTIEEWLSELRQK
-352 EDWLTQLRKN
+352 
-362 KVKIIIPKRNKKHET
+362 KVKLIIPKRNKKFET

-387 ELDRILNGIQD
+387 ELERILNGIQD
-398 NESAV
+398 NESAI

-410 ELSEQPKRIEGYD
+410 ELTNQPRRIEGYD
-423 ISHIQGS
+423 ISHIQGT

-443 PSKQHYRKYKIKDPN
+443 PSKQNYRKYKIKDPN
-458 VFIGHSDDFAS
+458 IFIGHSDDFAS

-476 RFRKW
+476 RFKKW
-481 SRFKESGGDFSIL
+481 SKFKIDGGDISSL
-494 NDKSNSKLDN
+494 QDKKKSTLEND
-504 ELLSDWPD
+504 LLTDWPD

-519 KGQLNAAIKA
+519 KGQLNAALKA
-529 LKELNLEEE
+529 LTQLDLHEE
-538 VAICS
+538 VNICS

-551 FIPGFT
+551 FIPGFS

-563 ENQKGVL
+563 QNQKGLL
-570 LLRRLRDEAHRF
+570 LLRRVRDEAHRF
-582 ALSFHRD
+582 ALSFHRN
-589 KRSKRMNRS
+589 KRSTRMNRS
-598 QLSQIS
+598 QLSQIP
-604 GLGPSRIRELLEHF
+604 GLGPSRIKDLLEHF
-618 KSIDAIRIASKE
+618 NSIDAIRIASRE
-630 ELSKVKGLGKNSV
+630 ELSKVKGLGMHSA
-643 NDIYAV
+643 NDIYN
-649 SYTHLTLPT
+649 YFNEL
-658 SDLV
+658 

>member
-1 MSNSFIKKIDKK
+1 MSNSSIEKINNK

-20 KLIHNKELLKS
+20 KLINNKELLKS

-63 RVSSYFNNFADL
+63 RVSSYFNNYSDL

-87 EIEIIITDSEYE
+87 EIEIIVTDSEYE

-198 PGVCQEIISSD
+198 PGVCQEVISSE

-228 LELFLQK
+228 LEIFLQK
-235 KMSQFSDDL
+235 KMLQFSNDL

-253 DQITGLRLLT
+253 DQISGLKLLT

-310 LNNEDENLILQRVLE
+310 LNNEDENLILQKILE
-325 EHYMNVEGV
+325 EHYMNVEPV
-334 EIPSEILMQYNLP
+334 EIPSEILIQYNLP
-347 KQKTL
+347 KQATI
-352 EDWLTQLRKN
+352 EDWLTDLRKK
-362 KVKIIIPKRNKKHET
+362 KVKILIPKRNKKHET

-398 NESAV
+398 NESSI
-403 EDLTQIL
+403 EDLAQIL

-469 IYEVIYR
+469 IYEVIHR

-481 SRFKESGGDFSIL
+481 SRFKKSGGDFSIL
-494 NDKSNSKLDN
+494 NDKTNSKLDN

-538 VAICS
+538 VTICS

-570 LLRRLRDEAHRF
+570 LLRRVRDEAHRF

-604 GLGPSRIRELLEHF
+604 GLGPSRIRELLDHF

-630 ELSKVKGLGKNSV
+630 DLSKVKGLGKNSV
-643 NDIYAV
+643 NDIYE
-649 SYTHLTLPT
+649 YFNEL
-658 SDLV
+658 

>member
-1 MSNSFIKKIDKK
+1 MSNSSIEKIDNK

-20 KLIHNKELLKS
+20 KLINNKELLKS
-31 RLSEIPKSSGC
+31 RLSEIPKTSGC

-63 RVSSYFNNFADL
+63 RISSYFNNYSDL

-87 EIEIIITDSEYE
+87 EIEIIVTDSEYE

-198 PGVCQEIISSD
+198 PGVCQEVISSD

-228 LELFLQK
+228 LEIFLQK
-235 KMSQFSDDL
+235 KMIQFSNDL

-253 DQITGLRLLT
+253 DQISGLKLLT

-310 LNNEDENLILQRVLE
+310 LNNEDENLILQKILE
-325 EHYMNVEGV
+325 EHYMNVEAV
-334 EIPSEILMQYNLP
+334 EIPSEILIQYNLP
-347 KQKTL
+347 KQVTI
-352 EDWLTQLRKN
+352 EDWLTELRKK
-362 KVKIIIPKRNKKHET
+362 KVKILIPKRNKKHET

-398 NESAV
+398 NESSI
-403 EDLTQIL
+403 EDLAQIL

-443 PSKQHYRKYKIKDPN
+443 PSKQHYRKYKINDPN
-458 VFIGHSDDFAS
+458 VFVGHSDDFAS
-469 IYEVIYR
+469 IYEVIHR
-476 RFRKW
+476 RFKKW
-481 SRFKESGGDFSIL
+481 SRFKKSGGDFSIL
-494 NDKSNSKLDN
+494 NDKTNSKLDN

-538 VAICS
+538 VTICS

-570 LLRRLRDEAHRF
+570 LLRRVRDEAHRF

-630 ELSKVKGLGKNSV
+630 DLSKVKGLGKNSV
-643 NDIYAV
+643 KDIFDYFNE
-649 SYTHLTLPT
+649 L
-658 SDLV
+658 

>member
-1 MSNSFIKKIDKK
+1 MTNPSTKVSTKVLDKK

-20 KLIHNKELLKS
+20 KLIKNKDLLKS

-50 NLLYIGKSKKLRS
+50 NLLYIGKSKTLRN
-63 RVSSYFNNFADL
+63 RVSSYFNNYAEL
-75 TPRLSLMVRQIT
+75 SPRLSLMVRQIT
-87 EIEIIITDSEYE
+87 EIEIIVTDSEYE

-130 TWSEKYPRIFITRR
+130 TWSEQYPRIFITRK
-144 RRNRNNLDRYYGP
+144 RRNRNNFDRYYGP

-163 LRRTLFTIK
+163 LRKTLFIIK

-198 PGVCQEIISSD
+198 PGVCQEIISSE
-209 DYKKI
+209 DYKKT

-228 LELFLQK
+228 LEVFLER
-235 KMSQFSDDL
+235 KMNQYSNDL
-244 DYENAAKIR
+244 EFENAAKIR
-253 DQITGLRLLT
+253 DQISGLKLLT

-281 IVSEKNVA
+281 IVSENNIS

-298 GKLIGRIGYSQK
+298 GKLIGRIGYTQK
-310 LNNEDENLILQRVLE
+310 IDNSDEKEILQRVLE
-325 EHYMNVEGV
+325 EHYINVEGV
-334 EIPSEILMQYNLP
+334 EIPSEILLQFNLP
-347 KQKTL
+347 KHNTIEEWLSELRQK
-352 EDWLTQLRKN
+352 
-362 KVKIIIPKRNKKHET
+362 KVKLIIPKRNKKFET

-387 ELDRILNGIQD
+387 ELERILNGIQD
-398 NESAV
+398 NESAI

-410 ELSEQPKRIEGYD
+410 ELTNQPRRIEGYD
-423 ISHIQGS
+423 ISHIQGT

-443 PSKQHYRKYKIKDPN
+443 PSKQNYRKYKIKDPN
-458 VFIGHSDDFAS
+458 IFIGHSDDFAS

-476 RFRKW
+476 RFKKW
-481 SRFKESGGDFSIL
+481 SKFKIDGGDISSL
-494 NDKSNSKLDN
+494 QDKKKSALEND
-504 ELLSDWPD
+504 LLTDWPD

-519 KGQLNAAIKA
+519 KGQLNAALKA
-529 LKELNLEEE
+529 LTQLDLHEE
-538 VAICS
+538 VSICS

-551 FIPGFT
+551 FIPGFS

-563 ENQKGVL
+563 QNQKGLL
-570 LLRRLRDEAHRF
+570 LLRRVRDEAHRF
-582 ALSFHRD
+582 ALSFHRN
-589 KRSKRMNRS
+589 KRSTRMNRS
-598 QLSQIS
+598 QLSQIP
-604 GLGPSRIRELLEHF
+604 GLGPSRIKDLLEHF
-618 KSIDAIRIASKE
+618 NSIDAIRIASRE
-630 ELSKVKGLGKNSV
+630 ELSKVKGLGMHSA
-643 NDIYAV
+643 NDIYN
-649 SYTHLTLPT
+649 YFNEL
-658 SDLV
+658 

>member
-1 MSNSFIKKIDKK
+1 MSNSSIEKINNK

-20 KLIHNKELLKS
+20 KLINNKELLKS

-63 RVSSYFNNFADL
+63 RVSSYFNNYSDL

-87 EIEIIITDSEYE
+87 EIEIIVTDSEYE

-198 PGVCQEIISSD
+198 PGVCQEVISSD

-228 LELFLQK
+228 LEIFLQQ
-235 KMSQFSDDL
+235 KMLQFSNDL

-253 DQITGLRLLT
+253 DQISGLKLLT

-310 LNNEDENLILQRVLE
+310 LNNEDENLILQKILE
-325 EHYMNVEGV
+325 EHYMNVEPV
-334 EIPSEILMQYNLP
+334 EIPSEILIQYNLP
-347 KQKTL
+347 KQATI
-352 EDWLTQLRKN
+352 EDWLTELRKK
-362 KVKIIIPKRNKKHET
+362 KVKILIPKRNKKHET

-398 NESAV
+398 NESSI
-403 EDLTQIL
+403 EDLAQIL

-437 VFIDGI
+437 VFIDGV

-469 IYEVIYR
+469 IYEVIQR
-476 RFRKW
+476 RFKKW

-494 NDKSNSKLDN
+494 NDKTNSKLDN

-538 VAICS
+538 VTICS

-570 LLRRLRDEAHRF
+570 LLRRVRDEAHRF

-630 ELSKVKGLGKNSV
+630 DLSKVKGLGKNSV
-643 NDIYAV
+643 NDIYE
-649 SYTHLTLPT
+649 YFNEL
-658 SDLV
+658 

>member
-1 MSNSFIKKIDKK
+1 MSNTSIETIDNK

-20 KLIHNKELLKS
+20 KLINNKELLKS

-63 RVSSYFNNFADL
+63 RVSSYFNNFSDL

-87 EIEIIITDSEYE
+87 EIEIIVTDSEYE

-130 TWSEKYPRIFITRR
+130 TWSEKYPRIFITRK

-198 PGVCQEIISSD
+198 PGVCQEVISSE

-228 LELFLQK
+228 LEIFLQK
-235 KMSQFSDDL
+235 KMLQFSNDL

-253 DQITGLRLLT
+253 DQISGLKLLT

-281 IVSEKNVA
+281 IVSKKNVA

-334 EIPSEILMQYNLP
+334 EIPSEILIQYNLP
-347 KQKTL
+347 KQTTI
-352 EDWLTQLRKN
+352 EDWLTELRKK

-398 NESAV
+398 NESSI
-403 EDLTQIL
+403 EDLAQIL

-423 ISHIQGS
+423 ISHIQGT

-469 IYEVIYR
+469 LYEVIHR

-481 SRFKESGGDFSIL
+481 SIFKKSGGDFSIL

-538 VAICS
+538 VTICS

-570 LLRRLRDEAHRF
+570 LLRRVRDEAHRF

-604 GLGPSRIRELLEHF
+604 GLGPSKIRELLEHF
-618 KSIDAIRIASKE
+618 KSIDAIRIATKE
-630 ELSKVKGLGKNSV
+630 DLSKVKGLGKNSV
-643 NDIYAV
+643 NDIYQ
-649 SYTHLTLPT
+649 YFHEL
-658 SDLV
+658 

>member
-1 MSNSFIKKIDKK
+1 MSNSSIEKINNK

-20 KLIHNKELLKS
+20 KLINNKELLKS

-63 RVSSYFNNFADL
+63 RVSSYFNNYSDL

-87 EIEIIITDSEYE
+87 EIEIIVTDSEYE

-198 PGVCQEIISSD
+198 PGVCQEVISSD

-228 LELFLQK
+228 LEIFLQK
-235 KMSQFSDDL
+235 KMLQFSNDL

-253 DQITGLRLLT
+253 DQISGLKLLT

-310 LNNEDENLILQRVLE
+310 LNNEDENLILQKILE
-325 EHYMNVEGV
+325 EHYMNVEAV
-334 EIPSEILMQYNLP
+334 EIPSEILIQYNLP
-347 KQKTL
+347 KQATI
-352 EDWLTQLRKN
+352 EDWLTELSKK
-362 KVKIIIPKRNKKHET
+362 KVKILIPKRNKKHET

-398 NESAV
+398 NESSI
-403 EDLTQIL
+403 EDLAQIL

-469 IYEVIYR
+469 IYEVIHR
-476 RFRKW
+476 RFKKW
-481 SRFKESGGDFSIL
+481 SRFKKSGGDFSIL
-494 NDKSNSKLDN
+494 NDKTNSKLDN

-538 VAICS
+538 VTICS

-570 LLRRLRDEAHRF
+570 LLRRVRDEAHRF

-630 ELSKVKGLGKNSV
+630 DLSKVKGLGKNSV
-643 NDIYAV
+643 NDIYE
-649 SYTHLTLPT
+649 YFNEL
-658 SDLV
+658 

>member
-1 MSNSFIKKIDKK
+1 MSNSSIEKINNK

-20 KLIHNKELLKS
+20 KLINNKELLKS

-63 RVSSYFNNFADL
+63 RVSSYFNNYSDL

-87 EIEIIITDSEYE
+87 EIEIIVTDSEYE

-198 PGVCQEIISSD
+198 PGVCQEVISSD

-228 LELFLQK
+228 LEIFLQT
-235 KMSQFSDDL
+235 KMLQFSNDL

-253 DQITGLRLLT
+253 DQISGLKLLT

-310 LNNEDENLILQRVLE
+310 LNNEDENLILQKILE
-325 EHYMNVEGV
+325 EHYMNVEPV
-334 EIPSEILMQYNLP
+334 EIPSEILIQYNLP
-347 KQKTL
+347 KQATI
-352 EDWLTQLRKN
+352 EDWLTELRKK
-362 KVKIIIPKRNKKHET
+362 KVKILIPKRNKKHET

-398 NESAV
+398 NESSI
-403 EDLTQIL
+403 EDLAQIL

-443 PSKQHYRKYKIKDPN
+443 PSKQDYRKYKIKDPN
-458 VFIGHSDDFAS
+458 VFVGHSDDFAS
-469 IYEVIYR
+469 IYEVIHR
-476 RFRKW
+476 RFKKW
-481 SRFKESGGDFSIL
+481 SRFKKSGGDFSIL
-494 NDKSNSKLDN
+494 NDKTNSKLDN

-538 VAICS
+538 VTICS

-570 LLRRLRDEAHRF
+570 LLRRVRDEAHRF

-630 ELSKVKGLGKNSV
+630 DLSKVKGLGKNSV
-643 NDIYAV
+643 NDIYE
-649 SYTHLTLPT
+649 YFNEL
-658 SDLV
+658 